1 MTTRLPRLTLVLGGG
16 ASGKS
21 LFAERQVL
29 ASGLSPVY
37 VATAFP
43 RDEEMR
49 RRVERHRSRRGPEW
63 TTIETAEGDLQK
75 ALIGLAGN
83 RGDHVVLVDSLT
95 MWTTDRLL
103 GDACDQEVRSAIA
116 SLNDVLATHRGP
128 LICVSDDVSGGIVPA
143 DPLGRRFRDIHGE
156 LNQAV
161 AANSDVVVHVT
172 AGIPLALKGELK
184 DFGEET

>member
-21 LFAERQVL
+21 RFAERL
-29 ASGLSPVY
+29 ALMSGLSPLY
-37 VATAFP
+37 VATASP

-49 RRVERHRSRRGPEW
+49 QRIERHRSRRGSEW
-63 TTIETAEGDLQK
+63 TTIETTDGRLQEV
-75 ALIGLAGN
+75 LIGLAGKH
-83 RGDHVVLVDSLT
+83 GDHVVLVDSLT
-95 MWTTDRLL
+95 MWTTDCLL
-103 GDACDQEVRSAIA
+103 GGACDREVRSAIA
-116 SLNDVLATHRGP
+116 SLSDVVTTHPNP

-161 AANSDVVVHVT
+161 AACSDLVVLVT
-172 AGIPLALKGELK
+172 AGIPFALKGEFK
-184 DFGEET
+184 GFGEVL